1 VSVLPS
7 RLPIIAAPMAGGPS
21 TPRLAAAVS
30 DAGGLGFIAAGYLT
44 AQGFDGQLSAIE
56 ALTDQPYGVNLFLPS
71 PRTDDLSAIAAY
83 RQRLMPLA
91 ERLGTTPGEPRWED
105 DAIDAKVGVL
115 ARHRPA
121 VVSFTFDRP
130 DRELC
135 ERVRHDT
142 GALLVATVTSAE
154 EARLA
159 ADNGVDLLAVQ
170 GAEAGGHR
178 GIFRD
183 DPSLEAG
190 AAVITLL
197 DLLDAVSEVSD
208 LPLIAA
214 GGIASGADI
223 AATLEHGAIAAA
235 LGTAFLCCPEAGTSP
250 SYRRALLEAPF
261 SEATFTRAFTGRP
274 ARALVNSFVR
284 EHHEAAPAGYPEVH
298 HLTRPIR
305 AAASVA
311 GDLDSMHLWAG
322 ARWRDVTEE
331 PAADLVSRLAREL
344 ADALG

>member
-1 VSVLPS
+1 MLPNS
-7 RLPIIAAPMAGGPS
+7 LPIIAAPMAGGPS
-21 TPRLAAAVS
+21 TPALAAAVS
-30 DAGGLGFIAAGYLT
+30 DAGGLGFMAAGYLS
-44 AQGFDGQLSAIE
+44 AESFDEQLSAVE

-71 PRTDDLSAIAAY
+71 PRTDDLSAIEAY
-83 RQRLMPLA
+83 RQRLVPLA
-91 ERLGTTPGEPRWED
+91 DRLGTTPGEPHWED
-105 DAIDAKVGVL
+105 DAIDAKVDVL

-130 DRELC
+130 DVELC
-135 ERVRHDT
+135 QRIRRDT
-142 GALLVATVTSAE
+142 GALLAATVTSAK
-154 EARLA
+154 EALLA
-159 ADNGVDLLAVQ
+159 GESGVDLLAVQ

-183 DPSLEAG
+183 DPSLGAG
-190 AAVITLL
+190 APAVGLL
-197 DLLDAVSEVSD
+197 DLLDAVAVVSD

-223 AATLEHGAIAAA
+223 AAALRHGAIAAA

-261 SEATFTRAFTGRP
+261 SEVVFTRAFTGRP
-274 ARALVNSFVR
+274 ARALVNRFVR
-284 EHHEAAPAGYPEVH
+284 DHHDGAPAGYPEVH

-305 AAASVA
+305 TAARAA
-311 GDLDSMHLWAG
+311 DDYDNINLWVG

-331 PAADLVSRLAREL
+331 PAADLVGRLSREL
-344 ADALG
+344 AEALD